1 MRGFREQGW
10 GGVAFGVVLG
20 LTMAFYWPHEPAQA
34 STAAALEKFSM
45 CTVPTQ
51 VNQSDAVFVLDSVT
65 GRLVG
70 AAHNSQSNEFNQSFV
85 RNVAADFGV
94 VEKAQYLMVSG
105 FANLRSSSNGNP
117 ANGVLYVGELTTGK
131 VGMYGFVYVNR
142 SGAVPV
148 QELSPIASFSFRDG
162 K

>member
-1 MRGFREQGW
+1 MPGFREQRW

-20 LTMAFYWPHEPAQA
+20 LTMAFYWPHEPAYA
-34 STAAALEKFSM
+34 VTAASHEKFAM

-51 VNQSDAVFVLDSVT
+51 VNLSDAIFVLDSVT

-70 AAHNSQSNEFNQSFV
+70 GAYNTQSNTFNQTFV

-94 VEKAQYLMVSG
+94 VDKAQYLMVSG
-105 FANLRSSSNGNP
+105 FANLKGSSIGQP
-117 ANGVLYVGELTTGK
+117 ANGVLYVGELTSGK
-131 VGMYGFVYVNR
+131 VGMYGFVYINR
-142 SGAVPV
+142 GGNLPV
-148 QELSPIASFSFRDG
+148 QELTPLNSFSFREG